1 MSVLST
7 EKIENKVRHY
17 KQQLMTQFYEE
28 IKDVMNDIFEDM
40 KNQAELEKETYAFDT
55 SNLTVDVVHIIR
67 RILSDL
73 CYSIEFVK
81 NENDNIVQ
89 MIIDWQNS
97 ICDIFN
103 LNDYE
108 REIKSYFPPAWLFKS
123 YRPSVFNYEVENYV
137 HEIAHNINHSKELN
151 KNTCVRRFEL
161 GLITKHTRYKDILDE
176 VVKIFKNK
184 GYDARYELDYKPK
197 NVYVIF
203 YIAWNQ

>member
-1 MSVLST
+1 MLST
-7 EKIENKVRHY
+7 EKIEKKVQNY
-17 KQQLMTQFYEE
+17 KKSLMAQFFEE
-28 IKDVMNDIFEDM
+28 IKDVMTDIFEEM
-40 KNQAELEKETYAFDT
+40 KKQAELEKDTYTFNT
-55 SNLTVDVVHIIR
+55 SDLTVDVVHIIR

-73 CYSIEFVK
+73 CYSTELVK
-81 NENDNIVQ
+81 NENNDIVQ

-123 YRPSVFNYEVENYV
+123 YRPSVFNYEVKNYV
-137 HEIAHNINHSKELN
+137 YEISHNINHSKELN

-161 GLITKHTRYKDILDE
+161 GLITKHTRYKDLLDE
-176 VVKIFKNK
+176 VIKTFKNK

-197 NVYVIF
+197 NVEVIF
-203 YIAWNQ
+203 YVTQNKKK